1 MEDQEAADL
10 AEAPV
15 EEASAA
21 PAEADLEAVAS
32 EEDREDLGGIG
43 TITIITA
50 REFGFS
56 DLAFTV
62 EEASSEALPRLSYL
76 YLFSEW
82 SSSASSWILW
92 EAL

>member
-1 MEDQEAADL
+1 M
-10 AEAPV
+10 

-32 EEDREDLGGIG
+32 EEDREALGGIG

-62 EEASSEALPRLSYL
+62 EGASSEALPHLSYL
-76 YLFSEW
+76 YLFSEG